1 MRPILKT
8 LQTLLLNLNTA
19 EAERTVLSL
28 VEELDIQPSTEFY
41 NQVNKRITIMIKI
54 KITNFNIYTDIIY
67 QYNTDFQC

>member
-1 MRPILKT
+1 MKPILKT

-41 NQVNKRITIMIKI
+41 NQVKKRITIMIKI

-67 QYNTDFQC
+67 

>member
-54 KITNFNIYTDIIY
+54 KITNFNIYTDNNILI
-67 QYNTDFQC
+67 

>member
-41 NQVNKRITIMIKI
+41 NQVKKRITIMIKI

-67 QYNTDFQC
+67 

>member
-67 QYNTDFQC
+67 

>member
-1 MRPILKT
+1 MKPILKT

-67 QYNTDFQC
+67 